1 MKINEF
7 EIRHKALDAR
17 KKLKIENYGPIDIE
31 KIIETQEDFTLVY
44 REMSENISGLCING
58 KNKIIVVN
66 TKLSKV

>member
-44 REMSENISGLCING
+44 REMSYS
-58 KNKIIVVN
+58 KS
-66 TKLSKV
+66 LSTFW